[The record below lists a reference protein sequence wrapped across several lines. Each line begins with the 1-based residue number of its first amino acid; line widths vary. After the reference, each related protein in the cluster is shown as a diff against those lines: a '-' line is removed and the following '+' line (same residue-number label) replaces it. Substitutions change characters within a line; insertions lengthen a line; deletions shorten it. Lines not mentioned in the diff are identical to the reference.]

1 MLFLG
6 SLKIMKWRQLFW
18 IAFCVAELSGNASG
32 SPTDTPV
39 VTAMATEG
47 GRSAAATGA
56 TVAASSAKPT
66 PEITAA
72 TGSLA
77 ASASSP
83 GLGREQPSPQ
93 PSRAPTQPQGTPSE
107 PNHTSRGVPATGS
120 PATRASTVAETP
132 GPTSA
137 LMSSSATSEHPGI
150 SAATTPPHT
159 GRDSPKV
166 RMRRGTTGCGTA
178 RRLDLSHGFFFMHFF
193 FPFQLITC
201 HNVKEVSDTG
211 AICLQLNESNT
222 CKHFLEMKGSD
233 LWSAIC
239 EGSAHRLPSPCQ
251 IKLAKSE
258 VDRDCML
265 LILVG
270 ERDPATDMLQESHWE
285 KFGIKSLKR
294 GSVRNHQDFSQKTL
308 IALVTSG
315 LLLAFLGLAGY
326 FLMKRRSW
334 SPAGERLAED
344 PYYAE
349 NGSQANTMLMMPPQ
363 EQPEL
368 QEKPNL
374 NGGTQE
380 NGTGQASSKNGHSGR
395 QHSPADTQM

>member
-56 TVAASSAKPT
+56 TAAASSAKPT

-93 PSRAPTQPQGTPSE
+93 PSRAPTQPLGTPSE
-107 PNHTSRGVPATGS
+107 PNHTSWGVRTTGS
-120 PATRASTVAETP
+120 PTTQPSTVAETP
-132 GPTSA
+132 GPTLA

-150 SAATTPPHT
+150 LAATTPPHT
-159 GRDSPKV
+159 GRDSPK
-166 RMRRGTTGCGTA
+166 
-178 RRLDLSHGFFFMHFF
+178 
-193 FPFQLITC
+193 LITC

-251 IKLAKSE
+251 IKLAQSE

-349 NGSQANTMLMMPPQ
+349 NGSQANTMLMTPPQ